1 MKSFNLIGLT
11 LLARCYLSSRRD
23 DARWRAD
30 KCAKTIANRFLV
42 TNEGCKVFSAY
53 LSRSCIMQ
61 DFITIFFY
69 KGNKRILE
77 MTWHLLFKVVIVRYP
92 RHQWH
97 QCTFKNVCHM
107 TTCARL
113 SKHVSFEKE
122 MHCIIWN
129 VWLWTCDKYLY
140 LRKCLKNIIFFSRPL
155 KFELILL
162 QVLWRYNSYFISRL
176 KENMEKICFYIFCCF

>member
-1 MKSFNLIGLT
+1 
-11 LLARCYLSSRRD
+11 
-23 DARWRAD
+23 
-30 KCAKTIANRFLV
+30 
-42 TNEGCKVFSAY
+42 
-53 LSRSCIMQ
+53 
-61 DFITIFFY
+61 
-69 KGNKRILE
+69 
-77 MTWHLLFKVVIVRYP
+77 MTWHLLFKIVIFRYP

-97 QCTFKNVCHM
+97 QCTFKNVFHM

-140 LRKCLKNIIFFSRPL
+140 LRKCLKNIIFFSRPM

-176 KENMEKICFYIFCCF
+176 KENMEKICFYIFCRFFKRKIFQVFYIFPAYFSFFEYIWRAKRAKIILTFFCYLGNFLTLKKMFEQILEITCQKKI